1 MEDSKYILCYTR
13 EPQDDM
19 IYSNKLAFSMHLAYS
34 EDGKKF
40 SALNHN
46 SGVLFARATENEDKT
61 LNAKSLKCPF
71 IFSMEN
77 GLYGVVAVRTDAEG
91 GNDIESKGK
100 ILFFTTTDFLQYDEI
115 GLIDLHTDDYVHDVA
130 CIYDVTVK
138 KYLIFW
144 RDEQQRWY
152 RNETADLFS
161 LEGSETNICC
171 EGIEFQGIGASI
183 QNAEAQGTGAYTRD
197 ISNKGSGAY
206 TRDISNKGSG
216 AYIRDISNKGSG
228 AGIRDI
234 SAKSPVSVIQ
244 DAEVQSARTDIQG
257 DAAKS
262 VGADFLCVACHNAGT
277 ALQDAQTVIN
287 DVRADIEGIIPRN
300 VLKVPEHIG
309 MRLKYKLTTPVNIRV
324 EVPDE
329 IAASARGELERIK
342 ARAIYSDGTVSEKA
356 VDWHTDGVNWDR
368 PGTYQISGTV
378 CQDHFE
384 FPIAVNRADPCITK
398 WNGRYYY
405 IATND
410 ADGNHTLYIR
420 EADSIP
426 GLVDAEE
433 ILLLDS
439 DTYPHVK
446 GLLWAP
452 EFHVIE
458 GDLHIFHGACS
469 EGFYYEESHL
479 MRLKKGGNPA
489 NREDWSAPQ
498 RILRKDGSYLC
509 EAGKEITL
517 DMTVIRQNDEYYAVW
532 SQRQFI
538 PVDTGAWLYIAR
550 LNRNEPWKLDTDPV
564 VISKPDYGWA
574 NNHVF
579 VDEGPYALITGKKI
593 FLTFSSALVDATYVI
608 GLLTAEHGSD
618 LLDPRSWT
626 KLNYP
631 LLTSRS
637 VPGEYGPGHNSY
649 IVDDNG
655 IVWSAYHARPGVDGP
670 RSSGIRRVHFDI
682 DGYPVL
688 DLTEDKD
695 LDPRFRRVS
704 IRLIVKG

>member
-1 MEDSKYILCYTR
+1 MENAKYILCYTR

-19 IYSNKLAFSMHLAYS
+19 IYSNRLAFSMHLAYS
-34 EDGKKF
+34 EDGKDF

-71 IFSMEN
+71 IFSMED

-91 GNDIESKGK
+91 ENDIESKGK
-100 ILFFTTTDFLQYDEI
+100 ILFFTTADFLQYDEI
-115 GLIDLHTDDYVHDVA
+115 GLIDLHTDNYVQDVA
-130 CIYDVTVK
+130 CVYDPAAK
-138 KYLIFW
+138 KYLVYW

-152 RNETADLFS
+152 RNETADMFS
-161 LEGSETNICC
+161 LEGSETNIHC
-171 EGIEFQGIGASI
+171 EGIDIQSVGAGSQGAAVQSAGNAIQGAAVQSAGNAI
-183 QNAEAQGTGAYTRD
+183 QGAAVQSAGNAIQGAAVQSTGNA
-197 ISNKGSGAY
+197 IQGAAVQS
-206 TRDISNKGSG
+206 TGN
-216 AYIRDISNKGSG
+216 AIRDAAVQNTGNAIWDAAVQS
-228 AGIRDI
+228 AGN
-234 SAKSPVSVIQ
+234 AIQ
-244 DAEVQSARTDIQG
+244 DAAVQVTGAEV
-257 DAAKS
+257 
-262 VGADFLCVACHNAGT
+262 
-277 ALQDAQTVIN
+277 QDAQTAIN
-287 DVRADIEGIIPRN
+287 GIRADIEGIIPRN
-300 VLKVPEHIG
+300 ILKVPAHIG
-309 MRLKYKLTTPVNIRV
+309 TRLKHKLTTPVNIRV

-329 IAASARGELERIK
+329 IVASSRDELDRVK
-342 ARAIYSDGTVSEKA
+342 ARAIYSDGTVSEKV
-356 VDWHTDGVNWDR
+356 VDWHTGGVNWNR
-368 PGTYQISGTV
+368 PGSYQIRGTV

-398 WNGRYYY
+398 WNGRYYF

-458 GDLHIFHGACS
+458 GDLYIFHGACS
-469 EGFYYEESHL
+469 DGFYYEESHL
-479 MRLKKGGNPA
+479 MKLRKGGNPA

-509 EAGKEITL
+509 EAGKEISL
-517 DMTVIRQNDEYYAVW
+517 DMTVIRQNNVYYAVW

-550 LNRNEPWKLDTDPV
+550 LNRDEPWKLETDPV

-579 VDEGPYALITGKKI
+579 VDEGPYALITDKKI
-593 FLTFSSALVDATYVI
+593 FLTFASALVDATYVI

-618 LLDPRSWT
+618 LLDPKSWT
-626 KLNYP
+626 KQNYP

-649 IVDDNG
+649 VVDDNG
-655 IVWSAYHARPGVDGP
+655 IIWSAYHARPGVDGP

-704 IRLIVKG
+704 TRLVVKG

>member
-1 MEDSKYILCYTR
+1 MENAKYILCYTR

-19 IYSNKLAFSMHLAYS
+19 IYSNRLAFSMHLAYS
-34 EDGKKF
+34 EDGKDF

-71 IFSMEN
+71 IFSMED

-91 GNDIESKGK
+91 ENDIESKGK
-100 ILFFTTTDFLQYDEI
+100 ILFFTTADFLQYDEI
-115 GLIDLHTDDYVHDVA
+115 GLIDLHTDNYVQDVA
-130 CIYDVTVK
+130 CVYDPAAK
-138 KYLIFW
+138 KYLVYW

-152 RNETADLFS
+152 RNETADMFS
-161 LEGSETNICC
+161 LEGSETNIHC
-171 EGIEFQGIGASI
+171 EGIDIQSVGAGSQGAAVQSAGNAIQGAAVQSTG
-183 QNAEAQGTGAYTRD
+183 NA
-197 ISNKGSGAY
+197 
-206 TRDISNKGSG
+206 
-216 AYIRDISNKGSG
+216 IRDAAVQNTGNAIWDAAVQS
-228 AGIRDI
+228 AGN
-234 SAKSPVSVIQ
+234 AIQ
-244 DAEVQSARTDIQG
+244 DAAVQVTGAEV
-257 DAAKS
+257 
-262 VGADFLCVACHNAGT
+262 
-277 ALQDAQTVIN
+277 QDAQTAIN
-287 DVRADIEGIIPRN
+287 GIRADIEGIIPRN
-300 VLKVPEHIG
+300 ILKVPAHIG
-309 MRLKYKLTTPVNIRV
+309 TRLKHKLTTPVNIRV

-329 IAASARGELERIK
+329 IVASSRDELDRVK
-342 ARAIYSDGTVSEKA
+342 ARAIYSDGTVSEKV
-356 VDWHTDGVNWDR
+356 VDWHTGGVNWNR
-368 PGTYQISGTV
+368 PGSYQIRGTV

-398 WNGRYYY
+398 WNGRYYF

-458 GDLHIFHGACS
+458 GDLYIFHGACS
-469 EGFYYEESHL
+469 DGFYYEESHL
-479 MRLKKGGNPA
+479 MKLRKGGNPA

-509 EAGKEITL
+509 EAGKEISL
-517 DMTVIRQNDEYYAVW
+517 DMTVIRQNNVYYAVW

-550 LNRNEPWKLDTDPV
+550 LNRDEPWKLETDPV

-579 VDEGPYALITGKKI
+579 VDEGPYALITDKKI
-593 FLTFSSALVDATYVI
+593 FLTFASALVDATYVI

-618 LLDPRSWT
+618 LLDPKSWT
-626 KLNYP
+626 KQNYP

-649 IVDDNG
+649 VVDDNG
-655 IVWSAYHARPGVDGP
+655 IIWSAYHARPGVDGP

-704 IRLIVKG
+704 TRLVVKG